1 MYVTIYIN
9 PYAFTYILLPA
20 QSHILSISLASSL
33 YHSSCHFFLFLHVH
47 VIDTPIAINF
57 ASFRKCVVV
66 FVGVGVVD
74 VFVTLVADLGADLEV
89 DLHMCVGVQMFVGV
103 HIGVH
108 ICV

>member
-1 MYVTIYIN
+1 M
-9 PYAFTYILLPA
+9 
-20 QSHILSISLASSL
+20 
-33 YHSSCHFFLFLHVH
+33 H

-108 ICV
+108 IWVCIWMPLFFLLAETQQSERFALVVTTG